1 MTELDL
7 DHYAGYI
14 AKDQSV
20 YFAVDVNNFLHKPP
34 RGGGMRIEK
43 VLQLPGDH
51 STLF

>member
-20 YFAVDVNNFLHKPP
+20 YFAVDVTTYVFEINYFEP
-34 RGGGMRIEK
+34 
-43 VLQLPGDH
+43 
-51 STLF
+51 F